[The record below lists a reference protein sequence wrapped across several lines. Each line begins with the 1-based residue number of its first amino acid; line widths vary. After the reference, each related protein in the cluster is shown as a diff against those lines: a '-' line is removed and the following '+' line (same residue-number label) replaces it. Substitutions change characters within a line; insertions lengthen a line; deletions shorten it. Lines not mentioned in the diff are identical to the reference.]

1 LLGIVDAGRE
11 CMLVENY
18 VAQLGVKA
26 PGIDT
31 SVETLSGGNQQ
42 KVILGKWLNASPT
55 IFILDEPTRG
65 IDIGAKVEIYKLLDR
80 LAGEG
85 VAIIMVSSELP
96 EVLGMSDRILVMREG
111 AIVAEFSREEA
122 TREAIMEYATGARR
136 TGE

>member
-1 LLGIVDAGRE
+1 LLGVIDAGRE
-11 CMLVENY
+11 RALVENY

-96 EVLGMSDRILVMREG
+96 EILGMSDRILVMREG
-111 AIVAEFSREEA
+111 AIVAEFTREEA
-122 TREAIMEYATGARR
+122 TREAIMECATGARR